1 MSHDIFESQ
10 CFEPKYF
17 AQYRTELHQFTSFNC
32 LVAERMDFICLWLN
46 LLSDCKFNSPVVSRD
61 WVTPIYESPI
71 NFGSN
76 TTNFPTNQNSVITVT
91 SEKVVDD
98 DFLLH
103 LYKYTSIIIS
113 DYGGCAT
120 WERSI
125 SNAINLFNPETG

>member
-1 MSHDIFESQ
+1 M
-10 CFEPKYF
+10 
-17 AQYRTELHQFTSFNC
+17 
-32 LVAERMDFICLWLN
+32 
-46 LLSDCKFNSPVVSRD
+46 SRD

-125 SNAINLFNPETG
+125 SNAINLSNPETG